1 MPVDLEAAKAVER
14 ISESLVDAWNRHDAH
29 SFASNFAQD
38 ADFTNVFGM
47 HAKGRE
53 AIEGFH
59 RPIFETIFKDS
70 RLTLD
75 ETRMR
80 VIRPDVIAV
89 DMRWAMTGARNPLGA
104 EWPRR
109 TGLINILVTREENAW
124 SIAVMHNMDLPDPNL
139 VEAQKAL
146 QEQKQK

>member
-1 MPVDLEAAKAVER
+1 
-14 ISESLVDAWNRHDAH
+14 
-29 SFASNFAQD
+29 
-38 ADFTNVFGM
+38 VFGI

-59 RPIFETIFKDS
+59 KPIFGTMFKDS

-80 VIRPDVIAV
+80 VVRPDVVAA
-89 DMRWAMTGARNPLGA
+89 DMRWAMTGARDPLGA

-109 TGLINILVTREENAW
+109 TGLINILLTREENAW
-124 SIAVMHNMDLPDPNL
+124 SIAVMHNMDLPDPDM
-139 VEAQKAL
+139 VKAQKAL